1 MKRVTLIGGGLA
13 GSVMAVYL
21 AQRGLKVDLFERRP
35 DMRAADIPAGR
46 SINLALSTRGLR
58 ALEKVGLK
66 ETILSQA
73 IPMHGRMMHD
83 VSGTL
88 TYQPYG
94 KKGQYI
100 NSVSRAHL
108 NVQLLKLADENPDV
122 NLHFEQK
129 CLDVNLEEAKA
140 TFKNPKGDKNKVE
153 SDIIIGADGAYS
165 AVRMRMQKS
174 GRFNYS
180 QSYLDS
186 GYKELTI
193 PPTSSGDYSMEPNAL
208 HIWPRGNFM
217 LIALPNTDKSFT
229 CTLFMPYEGNPGF
242 DEILNEADVTKF
254 FERYFPDVITLIP
267 ELTREFLENPTGS
280 LVTVRCYPWTKGR
293 TVLLGD
299 AAHAIVPF
307 YGQGMNAAFED
318 CVILDECIAE
328 HAPNWDS
335 VFSHYQESRKVNADA
350 IADLALQN
358 FIEMRDLV
366 GDEAFLLQK
375 QVENTL
381 AENYPHLFRSQYE
394 LVTFTNEPYAFA
406 LQQGAENTKMVQ
418 AMIDKGLHHKLEDK
432 SVISKFIQDYRAV

>member
-1 MKRVTLIGGGLA
+1 MNRVTLIGGGLA

-21 AQRGLKVDLFERRP
+21 AQRGMKVDLFERRP
-35 DMRAADIPAGR
+35 DMRSEEIPAGR

-58 ALEKVGLK
+58 ALEKIGLK
-66 ETILSQA
+66 ETILSEA

-83 VSGTL
+83 TQGNL

-108 NVQLLKLADENPDV
+108 NIQLLKLADENPDV
-122 NLHFEQK
+122 DLHFEHK
-129 CLDVNLEEAKA
+129 CLDVDLEKANA
-140 TFKNPKGDKNKVE
+140 TFKDGKGNRKQISGDF
-153 SDIIIGADGAYS
+153 IIGADGAYS

-180 QSYLDS
+180 QSYLNS

-193 PPTSSGDYSMEPNAL
+193 PPTASGDYAMEPNAL
-208 HIWPRGNFM
+208 HIWPRGSFM

-229 CTLFMPYEGNPGF
+229 CTLFMPYEGDPGF
-242 DEILNEADVTKF
+242 DDIHDADGVTQF
-254 FERYFPDVITLIP
+254 FERHFPDVIPLIP
-267 ELTREFLENPTGS
+267 ELTTEFLENPTGS
-280 LVTVRCYPWTKGR
+280 LVTVRCYPWTVGK

-318 CVILDECIAE
+318 CVVLDECIEE
-328 HAPNWDS
+328 HGPDWNT
-335 VFSHYQESRKVNADA
+335 VFSTYQESRKVNADA

-381 AENYPHLFRSQYE
+381 AENYPELFRSQYE
-394 LVTFTNEPYAFA
+394 LVTFTNEPYSHA
-406 LQQGAENTKMVQ
+406 LNQGAENTKMVAQ
-418 AMIDKGLHHKLEDK
+418 MIEEGLHHQLEDQQAIT
-432 SVISKFIQDYRAV
+432 SFIKNYRTG